1 MITLESLFNITTAA
15 SLGKKKS
22 QILGVFTRA
31 HQELTELSAQHDA
44 YHKKLSDKM
53 ANIADE
59 MSAVEKEVASTN
71 KLLNQIQKFVD

>member
-1 MITLESLFNITTAA
+1 MILENLFSGTTAA

-22 QILGVFTRA
+22 QILGVFTKA
-31 HQELTELSAQHDA
+31 HAELTALSAQHDA

-59 MSAVEKEVASTN
+59 MSAVEREVSSTN
-71 KLLNQIQKFVD
+71 KLLNQISKFVD